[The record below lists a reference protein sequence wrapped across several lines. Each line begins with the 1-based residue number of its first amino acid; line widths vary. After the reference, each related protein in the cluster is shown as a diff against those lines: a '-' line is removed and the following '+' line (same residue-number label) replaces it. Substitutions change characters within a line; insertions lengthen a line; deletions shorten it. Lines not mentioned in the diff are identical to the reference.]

1 MNVIRYQIALIEEDI
16 YSKSIKV
23 AQITFNGSY
32 QTILI
37 IYNKFEVNIFQSDI
51 LDFSCFSIF
60 KEINNKVMHDFSFIP

>member
-1 MNVIRYQIALIEEDI
+1 MNVIRYQITLIEEDI

-37 IYNKFEVNIFQSDI
+37 IYNKFEVSLSNLIF
-51 LDFSCFSIF
+51 
-60 KEINNKVMHDFSFIP
+60 